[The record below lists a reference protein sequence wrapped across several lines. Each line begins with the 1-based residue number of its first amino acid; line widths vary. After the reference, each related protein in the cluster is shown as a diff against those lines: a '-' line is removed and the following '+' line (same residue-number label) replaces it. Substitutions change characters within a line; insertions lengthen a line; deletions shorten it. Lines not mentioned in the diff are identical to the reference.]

1 MRRIHGVEDILL
13 GFEPKDAGS
22 IPAGSVFSK
31 NGLFGF
37 DIPKMQI
44 LQIRFSG
51 KRIFLIADI
60 LTIQSEIRYTETC
73 QWGKSFQERLCVKK
87 MRCYSSFFI

>member
-31 NGLFGF
+31 KGLFGF
-37 DIPKMQI
+37 DIPKMLI
-44 LQIRFSG
+44 LQFNLGLVPI
-51 KRIFLIADI
+51 KPL
-60 LTIQSEIRYTETC
+60 
-73 QWGKSFQERLCVKK
+73 K
-87 MRCYSSFFI
+87 

>member
-31 NGLFGF
+31 AGLFKF
-37 DIPKMQI
+37 DTLKI
-44 LQIRFSG
+44 LFLQL
-51 KRIFLIADI
+51 IF
-60 LTIQSEIRYTETC
+60 
-73 QWGKSFQERLCVKK
+73 
-87 MRCYSSFFI
+87 

>member
-31 NGLFGF
+31 KRLFGF
-37 DIPKMQI
+37 DPPRMLF
-44 LQIRFSG
+44 LQFNLGIVPI
-51 KRIFLIADI
+51 KPL
-60 LTIQSEIRYTETC
+60 
-73 QWGKSFQERLCVKK
+73 K
-87 MRCYSSFFI
+87 